1 MAYAKHTHLG
11 EIARFNEFAR
21 ELGEPSAIPALFEV
35 ADRAGPHYGFPI
47 SKTVLD
53 GGRDEPGEIGT
64 IPIAGRE
71 MLIVVWRFSLP
82 DGQHPHV
89 AIACDLAEIAVL
101 PDVEV
106 PDQWAQDA
114 WQAAHE
120 WWDSLR

>member
-1 MAYAKHTHLG
+1 MAYAKHTHLD
-11 EIARFNEFAR
+11 EIARFNELAQ
-21 ELGEPSAIPALFEV
+21 ELGEPGAIPALFDV
-35 ADRAGPHYGFPI
+35 ADRAGPHHGFPTSQTI
-47 SKTVLD
+47 LD

-71 MLIVVWRFSLP
+71 MLIVMWRFSLS
-82 DGQHPHV
+82 DDQHPFV
-89 AIACDLAEIAVL
+89 AIACDLAEIALL

-114 WQAAHE
+114 RQAAHE